1 MFRNVA
7 LSETLILKSLSLSP
21 KVRQQFVNR
30 DKKRCFDYQP
40 VPPVCDHCSQRSSR
54 QGWWEKVQSASHK
67 FFQAINVFHTFIFQ
81 QVAFSP
87 YFSLLL
93 DSCHPMRIP
102 GNTTGKSLF
111 AGLWGTLNYRHRMT
125 GGASNEQKGPTMDR
139 TQVWTLNRKSST
151 RRGVLCYGA
160 EVEAAEPKLP
170 LTRYHYQPHHTPLSC
185 AARTE
190 HKASKGED

>member
-67 FFQAINVFHTFIFQ
+67 LFRAINIFHTFIFR

-139 TQVWTLNRKSST
+139 PQVWTLNRKSST
-151 RRGVLCYGA
+151 RRGVLCYEA

-190 HKASKGED
+190 HKASKGGD